1 MCAHGEILPGAKHD
15 LVFKHANFLCLVK
28 NPALAKTVRQARDRR
43 KESLRK
49 EAFLCAAIN
58 GSQAHPGTMTGP
70 AANLTNGAL
79 QTSGLPEFDLA
90 DLEFFG
96 AFISLFHGIGLR
108 FGFGARVYTHV

>member
-1 MCAHGEILPGAKHD
+1 MGKS
-15 LVFKHANFLCLVK
+15 CLVR
-28 NPALAKTVRQARDRR
+28 NTISFSNTPIFFVRWKTRRLPRQARDRR
-43 KESLRK
+43 EEHFAI
-49 EAFLCAAIN
+49 EAFLSAAIN

-90 DLEFFG
+90 NLEFFG

>member
-1 MCAHGEILPGAKHD
+1 
-15 LVFKHANFLCLVK
+15 
-28 NPALAKTVRQARDRR
+28 
-43 KESLRK
+43 
-49 EAFLCAAIN
+49 
-58 GSQAHPGTMTGP
+58 MTGP

-90 DLEFFG
+90 DLELFG